1 MQIICSICLN
11 DLNFSNENISVLKCG
26 HFFHHDCLQNWIQIR
41 KTCPECRRPVG
52 KNSVVKKVYP
62 KINEHNTNV
71 YNGDSSKSKELFDF
85 IARNNE
91 CLQKAV
97 SKRIVDL
104 ENEKKNL
111 KAELGELKTTF
122 QENFEISQK
131 NISSLTKENYYL
143 KFTVEKLQREK
154 DILEKS
160 VDDKIKK
167 AVHPYLQMKKEIEGF
182 KEKISLFTNTTPD
195 ITLPND
201 KVFANSPST
210 SVGEFV

>member
-62 KINEHNTNV
+62 KVNEDNSNV
-71 YNGDSSKSKELFDF
+71 YNGNSSKSKELFDF

-97 SKRIVDL
+97 CKRIVEL
-104 ENEKKNL
+104 ENENKNL
-111 KAELGELKTTF
+111 KSELNELKNTF

-131 NISSLTKENYYL
+131 NISSLTQENSNL
-143 KFTVEKLQREK
+143 KTTVE
-154 DILEKS
+154 ILRKR
-160 VDDKIKK
+160 
-167 AVHPYLQMKKEIEGF
+167 Y
-182 KEKISLFTNTTPD
+182 T
-195 ITLPND
+195 
-201 KVFANSPST
+201 
-210 SVGEFV
+210 